1 MKLYEI
7 DEAILGCIDQETG
20 EVVDPEKLNALQI
33 ERDAKLEGVALWIKD
48 LTAEAAALKA
58 EKQAFADRQKAAEN
72 KVESL
77 KKWLADA
84 LAGEK
89 FSTTKVVV
97 SFRKTKS
104 VQVADIF
111 ALDESF
117 LKYAEP
123 TPDKTAIKKAIEA
136 GQDVKGAQLVEG
148 LSLSVK

>member
-48 LTAEAAALKA
+48 LTAEAAALKS
-58 EKQAFADRQKAAEN
+58 EKQAFSDRQKTAEN

-89 FSTTKVVV
+89 FSTTKVAV

-104 VQVADIF
+104 VQVTDIF
-111 ALDESF
+111 AISESF

-148 LSLSVK
+148 LSLSIK